1 MTSPTGLPDEVPSS
15 AAGER
20 LLELV
25 KVMARLRGPG
35 GCPWDREQTHQSLA
49 RHLLEEAHETIE
61 AIDEGDPDRL
71 REELGDL
78 LLQVVFH
85 AEMARQE
92 GTFDVDDVASGI
104 TAKLIRRHPHVFGQA
119 QVDSAAEVLVNWER
133 IKADEKGEH
142 DIDEDIPSTLP
153 ALARAAKVQRRA
165 AGHGFDF
172 RTAGAAMRQVRQELG
187 EVEAEIAGLEEDRAS
202 RTKAPPQRVEEEL
215 GDLLFAVAALGRRLN
230 VDPETALRKA
240 TRRFAERFERMR
252 AQALAQGV
260 DLARLSDDELI
271 RRFRGST
278 S

>member
-1 MTSPTGLPDEVPSS
+1 MTDERD
-15 AAGER
+15 GRR

-25 KVMARLRGPG
+25 RVMARLRGPG

-49 RHLLEEAHETIE
+49 RHLLEETHETLE
-61 AIDEGDPDRL
+61 AIDQGDPQRL

-92 GTFDVDDVASGI
+92 GTFDIDDVAEGI
-104 TAKLIRRHPHVFGQA
+104 TAKLVRRHPHVFGDV

-133 IKADEKGEH
+133 IKAEEKGEH
-142 DIDEDIPSTLP
+142 PVDHEIPATLP

-165 AGHGFDF
+165 AGSGFDW
-172 RTAGAAMRQVRQELG
+172 RT
-187 EVEAEIAGLEEDRAS
+187 
-202 RTKAPPQRVEEEL
+202 TKAAADKVREELAELESAPAERAEEEL

-240 TRRFAERFERMR
+240 TGRFAERFERMKEE
-252 AQALAQGV
+252 AEAEGV
-260 DLARLSDDELI
+260 RFEDLSEDELI
-271 RRFRGST
+271 GRFRAVR
-278 S
+278 